1 MKTEYIFYYKMKKD
15 YAGCLTIPYKD
26 YCVIETKLKDKR
38 SVSIVLGRD
47 NDFIQVG
54 TKNLNRAYERV
65 KKMTMTKG
73 QLDMCVFDIMLCHNY
88 NDSGY
93 MLVIPERGV
102 DW

>member
-1 MKTEYIFYYKMKKD
+1 MKKD
-15 YAGCLTIPYKD
+15 YAGCLTIQYKD

-38 SVSIVLGRD
+38 NVSIVLGRD

-65 KKMTMTKG
+65 KKVTMNKG
-73 QLDMCVFDIMLCHNY
+73 RLDMCVFDFMVCHNY
-88 NDSGY
+88 NDSGF